1 MTIFQKGGSTH
12 VPPTLLVIRV
22 VLLHTLYGGLNP
34 FFPQLYVVHYNYS
47 DELSIRIFRSAM
59 KVRRGEKPPL
69 ICFEVL
75 FAQKIAFLM
84 HFLRLLE
91 FGNNNK
97 CTNQQSNSV
106 FLEWVLK
113 KFHEVYNP
121 HP

>member
-1 MTIFQKGGSTH
+1 M
-12 VPPTLLVIRV
+12 
-22 VLLHTLYGGLNP
+22 
-34 FFPQLYVVHYNYS
+34 YVVHYNYS

-106 FLEWVLK
+106 FLEWVFK
-113 KFHEVYNP
+113 KFLEAYNP
-121 HP
+121 HKWASLNYVGRRGGRGVSQMPMLLHKLM